1 MTLLKASGP
10 DHVSPK
16 VLKLCS
22 DQLCYIFTFI
32 MNLSMKSHLVPALW
46 KRSEILPVPKRPV
59 NVLNDFRPI
68 ALTSVVMKCMEKLIL
83 RRVRS
88 CFNPI
93 QDPFQF
99 AYRSK
104 RSVEDAIILLLNN
117 AYTHLD
123 KPRSF
128 CRILFLDFSSAF
140 NP

>member
-1 MTLLKASGP
+1 MILDPSLWLL
-10 DHVSPK
+10 
-16 VLKLCS
+16 L
-22 DQLCYIFTFI
+22 
-32 MNLSMKSHLVPALW
+32 LW
-46 KRSEILPVPKRPV
+46 RAWRS
-59 NVLNDFRPI
+59 
-68 ALTSVVMKCMEKLIL
+68 LIL
-83 RRVRS
+83 EELKS

-140 NP
+140 NTINPLILIETLKTMNINHNITAWIYSFLTNRTQYVKFQDVVSNIIITNTG